1 MYLINT
7 RDVYPYVF
15 SLTIYFVK
23 IFHLFISERD
33 SFVGDKI
40 SCNFVR
46 DTNAEEGRIEK
57 VENEK
62 R

>member
-1 MYLINT
+1 M
-7 RDVYPYVF
+7 
-15 SLTIYFVK
+15 
-23 IFHLFISERD
+23 SESN